1 MSGAGEVATTGP
13 DSAARRARLRAYEE
27 ELLERMQAAKSGGER
42 VHQLGLSIG
51 GRRWL
56 LDLTEAG
63 EIVAPGALTPVPLTQ
78 PWYLGLVNVRG
89 ALLGVIDLARY
100 LGEDSSPGATGNAS
114 RLVTFSP
121 ALGFNCALR
130 VDQVYGLRQASA
142 MAREGEFLR
151 DADGEI
157 WMPLSLAA
165 LVREERFL
173 HVGIQSSNNIHA

>member
-1 MSGAGEVATTGP
+1 MMDMEGAADRPE
-13 DSAARRARLRAYEE
+13 DAARRTRLRAYQE
-27 ELLERMQAAKSGGER
+27 ELLERMQAAKSGNGER
-42 VHQLGLSIG
+42 VQQLGLGIAG
-51 GRRWL
+51 TRWL

-63 EIVAPGALTPVPLTQ
+63 EIVPGGPFTPVPLTR

-100 LGEDSSPGATGNAS
+100 LDQDAPAAAGPG

-130 VDQVYGLRQASA
+130 VDQVYGLRQAGA
-142 MAREGEFLR
+142 MERDGDALR
-151 DADGEI
+151 DPEGNT
-157 WMPLSLAA
+157 WKPLSLAA

-173 HVGIQSSNNIHA
+173 HVAIS

>member
-1 MSGAGEVATTGP
+1 METGAASGAPGARDE
-13 DSAARRARLRAYEE
+13 SARRNRLRAYQE
-27 ELLERMQAAKSGGER
+27 ELLERMQAAKSGNGER
-42 VHQLGLSIG
+42 VQQLGLGIAG
-51 GRRWL
+51 TRWL

-63 EIVAPGALTPVPLTQ
+63 EIVPGVPLTPVPLTQ

-100 LGEDSSPGATGNAS
+100 LDQDAPAPSGPG

-130 VDQVYGLRQASA
+130 VDQIYGLRQAGA
-142 MAREGEFLR
+142 MERVEGVLR
-151 DADGEI
+151 DADGMT
-157 WMPLSLAA
+157 WKPLSLAA

-173 HVGIQSSNNIHA
+173 HVASS

>member
-1 MSGAGEVATTGP
+1 MMDMEGAGDRP
-13 DSAARRARLRAYEE
+13 DDAARRTRLRAYQEQ
-27 ELLERMQAAKSGGER
+27 LLERMQAARSGNGER
-42 VHQLGLSIG
+42 VQQLGLGIAG
-51 GRRWL
+51 TRWL

-63 EIVAPGALTPVPLTQ
+63 EIVPSGLLTPVPLTR

-100 LGEDSSPGATGNAS
+100 LDPDAPAPGAVAANSG

-130 VDQVYGLRQASA
+130 VDQVYGLRQAAA
-142 MAREGEFLR
+142 MERDGDALR
-151 DADGEI
+151 DPEGNT
-157 WMPLSLAA
+157 WKPLSLAA

-173 HVGIQSSNNIHA
+173 HVALS